1 MPEIQLGSHT
11 VRSHGMKVARTH
23 KHDWLILILLVIIE
37 AVLLVIEP
45 FHRFLGEE
53 MMTDFRY
60 PLQGNTVPFWAVPV
74 SNLNNLEQFQER
86 VDFSFSPLNG

>member
-1 MPEIQLGSHT
+1 
-11 VRSHGMKVARTH
+11 MKVARTH

-53 MMTDFRY
+53 MMTDFKY
-60 PLQGNTVPFWAVPV
+60 PLQDNTVPFWAVPV
-74 SNLNNLEQFQER
+74 SNSNNSEQFQER
-86 VDFSFSPLNG
+86 VDFLFSPLNG